1 VVPGKQPVPLGRVN
15 LPVAFGDMSNYC
27 TETLTFEAV
36 DFSEPYHVILG
47 R

>member
-1 VVPGKQPVPLGRVN
+1 
-15 LPVAFGDMSNYC
+15 MSNYR
-27 TETLTFEAV
+27 TEMLTFESV

>member
-1 VVPGKQPVPLGRVN
+1 
-15 LPVAFGDMSNYC
+15 MSNYR